1 MLRNSGDG
9 NRLKFLP
16 QFGAFFQF
24 APDSG
29 IGFVVNPGRNVNIPS
44 AFAEPGTAPVAQN
57 IGKRILVAP
66 VIVIESAIGIGVL
79 RCRIHRR
86 EKAVIMLV
94 ARGVSSETALQD
106 RIGMV
111 AHMVLDVAFQI
122 FRIDNAVGVF
132 LYISRIPVVL

>member
-44 AFAEPGTAPVAQN
+44 PLPNRA
-57 IGKRILVAP
+57 
-66 VIVIESAIGIGVL
+66 
-79 RCRIHRR
+79 RR
-86 EKAVIMLV
+86 LSRKTLE
-94 ARGVSSETALQD
+94 
-106 RIGMV
+106 
-111 AHMVLDVAFQI
+111 
-122 FRIDNAVGVF
+122 NVF
-132 LYISRIPVVL
+132 SLPQ